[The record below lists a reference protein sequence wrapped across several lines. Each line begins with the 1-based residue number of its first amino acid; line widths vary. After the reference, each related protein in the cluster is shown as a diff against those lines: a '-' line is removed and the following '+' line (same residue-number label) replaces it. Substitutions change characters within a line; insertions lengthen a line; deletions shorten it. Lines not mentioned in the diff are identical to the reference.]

1 MAYHRTKRAYP
12 TIQAWMHATST
23 TQRDLA
29 KLLGISQSHLCNVM
43 RGNRRASLNLAL
55 ELAKV
60 TNVPIET
67 IAGTA
72 RVA

>member
-1 MAYHRTKRAYP
+1 MAYRRTKRAFP
-12 TIQAWMHATST
+12 TVQAWQDAHNVS
-23 TQRDLA
+23 QLELA
-29 KLLGISQSHLCNVM
+29 KLLGISQSHLCNVL

-55 ELAKV
+55 QIAKL

-67 IAGTA
+67 IAETA